1 MKFYPKPETITE
13 NANPKFTIIFLYWEH
28 SGYFGCPESNRDP
41 QVQKNLIGIFFSIPE
56 PQSVFRIG
64 LVRLSNLGKFACLR
78 KSYIR
83 VYIKIS
89 NKIIHK
95 LYNFKQISVFDII
108 RLYNIIIHNILK
120 ILSHIQHRI

>member
-1 MKFYPKPETITE
+1 MKCYPKFETITE

-64 LVRLSNLGKFACLR
+64 LVRLSNLGKISILKKELHKCI
-78 KSYIR
+78 Y
-83 VYIKIS
+83 KIS
-89 NKIIHK
+89 NKPIHK
-95 LYNFKQISVFDII
+95 LYNFK
-108 RLYNIIIHNILK
+108 
-120 ILSHIQHRI
+120 